1 MNKSNK
7 NNVWGAEEYET
18 PTIATLNIQ
27 SEGLLCV
34 SFTQGGG
41 GIFEDGDINDN
52 GEY

>member
-7 NNVWGAEEYET
+7 NNVWGVEEYET

-34 SFTQGGG
+34 SQIGG
-41 GIFEDGDINDN
+41 GIDNATEENWGDL
-52 GEY
+52 